1 MKFASIQ
8 CIKNHH
14 VKDHGLNNSEES
26 GTDDESDDDK
36 SKDLRIITRSMSQIS
51 DLKKYRGES
60 KWKINCYKLKLS
72 DDYFKIIYFEI
83 FHLFSIRKVSNE
95 IFKPLSLQCS

>member
-1 MKFASIQ
+1 MHLRAHNRLKFICSIGECGMKFASIQ

-60 KWKINCYKLKLS
+60 K
-72 DDYFKIIYFEI
+72 
-83 FHLFSIRKVSNE
+83 
-95 IFKPLSLQCS
+95 